1 MMIRKIKKKT
11 TLINRHLSGQVGVV
25 GDTHFTGSHIGGDTN
40 ITSDM
45 CTVTIIIIIIIIII
59 MSLRKQTCNNLHGN
73 KMNKGKRK
81 NT

>member
-1 MMIRKIKKKT
+1 MMIRKINNNKKT
-11 TLINRHLSGQVGVV
+11 TVINRHLSGQVGVV

-59 MSLRKQTCNNLHGN
+59 IMSLLIIHCANRRAAIYMAIK
-73 KMNKGKRK
+73 
-81 NT
+81 

>member
-1 MMIRKIKKKT
+1 MMIRKINKKT

-25 GDTHFTGSHIGGDTN
+25 RDTHFTGSHIGGDTN

-45 CTVTIIIIIIIIII
+45 CTVTIIIII